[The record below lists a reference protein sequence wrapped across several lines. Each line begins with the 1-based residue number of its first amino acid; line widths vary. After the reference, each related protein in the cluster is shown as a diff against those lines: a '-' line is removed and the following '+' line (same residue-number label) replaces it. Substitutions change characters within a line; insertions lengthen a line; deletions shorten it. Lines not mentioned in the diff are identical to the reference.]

1 MTSPEDRHEPS
12 RAAAE
17 LEHLRRIAAAMAMGG
32 EEKLRARRASGSLNA
47 RERVTLLLDPGSWQ
61 ETGLFAVSHL
71 PELRDETPADGKV
84 VGFGTM
90 AGRPVGVIAYDFTV
104 KGASSSFSSNR
115 KAAHVR
121 NAAKQHGFPVIYLGE
136 STGIRMPEILG
147 GRGMGTMSDR
157 TRFLRQRESPW
168 VSGIFGYAFGSAA
181 WHGCASDLAVMH
193 KDAVMSVSSPQL
205 VELATG
211 QRISPQDLGG
221 SALHAEVTGFA
232 DAVRDSDE
240 EVLAQIRSWLAYL
253 PSSNARPAPVAAA
266 PAESALIGQNVGRL
280 VPEEP
285 SRTYDMRA
293 VVEDLADPGTCL
305 ELKPRYA
312 RNIITAL
319 ARVHG
324 YPVGIIANNPHRKA
338 GAVDAA
344 ACDKATSMIVLCDSY
359 NIPLVHLVD
368 QPGFLVGRDAERQ
381 GIVGKV
387 INWMN
392 ALSLCTVP
400 KLAVI
405 LRKSYGQ
412 AYVNMGGADMADE
425 LAAWSTADINFMDP
439 ASAQAIVSRARRD
452 DRRSGTDL
460 TQGDF
465 SRDSSAYELGAV
477 YGAHDVIS
485 PGQTRGYLTRML
497 DLYVGRSQRRGI
509 GQHLL
514 SAWPTSFR

>member
-1 MTSPEDRHEPS
+1 
-12 RAAAE
+12 
-17 LEHLRRIAAAMAMGG
+17 
-32 EEKLRARRASGSLNA
+32 
-47 RERVTLLLDPGSWQ
+47 
-61 ETGLFAVSHL
+61 
-71 PELRDETPADGKV
+71 
-84 VGFGTM
+84 
-90 AGRPVGVIAYDFTV
+90 
-104 KGASSSFSSNR
+104 
-115 KAAHVR
+115 
-121 NAAKQHGFPVIYLGE
+121 
-136 STGIRMPEILG
+136 
-147 GRGMGTMSDR
+147 
-157 TRFLRQRESPW
+157 
-168 VSGIFGYAFGSAA
+168 
-181 WHGCASDLAVMH
+181 MH

-405 LRKSYGQ
+405 FNIGGRIREFVRLDSFFGRGFIKRCTLCLRKF
-412 AYVNMGGADMADE
+412 VE
-425 LAAWSTADINFMDP
+425 LAF
-439 ASAQAIVSRARRD
+439 
-452 DRRSGTDL
+452 
-460 TQGDF
+460 
-465 SRDSSAYELGAV
+465 
-477 YGAHDVIS
+477 
-485 PGQTRGYLTRML
+485 RML
-497 DLYVGRSQRRGI
+497 DHTLLVGIVDLIQIRFGPEPPILRYTSAGLSRI
-509 GQHLL
+509 ALL
-514 SAWPTSFR
+514 EVPGSLGPGNEPIV